1 MIERQPVIGRHP
13 VTPHGE
19 TVFARRVA
27 LVLRPAVLRELFGQ
41 PPHILVAVR
50 LGQHR
55 RRRDVGVLAVA
66 LDDAPIGNI
75 ERRTEAVAVDGE
87 KFRACAQLPDRPTH
101 PLERG
106 VEDVDFV
113 DAFGRDGSDSPRHRL
128 AFDDRPEPV
137 AVALAHLLR
146 IVEQRIVEI
155 GRQNHGRC
163 EDRTGQTPPARFVT
177 AGFDPFVLI
186 TGFQHL
192 PIAPQMDPR
201 RNKVTNYLRPFV
213 IFRYFCL
220 RMKFGDII
228 RQPLPVATFTFLVV
242 VIVAFVRAWVTQRFA
257 GEIPAVSAPLGY
269 YTAAFRLSWPL
280 LSAAASIV
288 MLFVAGFLIG
298 RSSVRAE
305 LYATRCFLAMP
316 LFGVVSCG
324 VLLSSDYLTQSLTLL
339 LLALAS
345 RNYYNS
351 FHRHYCFDRMFRGS
365 LYVGLIPLLYAPGAG
380 LLLLIPLVVLLFRR
394 TLREAV
400 VALSGAILPLFF
412 AGFIHW
418 AAGGR
423 FDGPVRQVAA
433 AITSD
438 SGYRFF
444 DGNTLFSLIAWGV
457 IFFLLICSAAGVLLD
472 IRTLKTKPRNIL
484 FYNLYVLCVV
494 AGIYFVPYS
503 SPVTLTLAAPAAA
516 TLIPVVLTKFNSAAA
531 SMFYTVLILLS
542 LVLGLI

>member
-1 MIERQPVIGRHP
+1 
-13 VTPHGE
+13 
-19 TVFARRVA
+19 
-27 LVLRPAVLRELFGQ
+27 
-41 PPHILVAVR
+41 
-50 LGQHR
+50 
-55 RRRDVGVLAVA
+55 
-66 LDDAPIGNI
+66 
-75 ERRTEAVAVDGE
+75 
-87 KFRACAQLPDRPTH
+87 
-101 PLERG
+101 
-106 VEDVDFV
+106 
-113 DAFGRDGSDSPRHRL
+113 
-128 AFDDRPEPV
+128 
-137 AVALAHLLR
+137 
-146 IVEQRIVEI
+146 
-155 GRQNHGRC
+155 
-163 EDRTGQTPPARFVT
+163 
-177 AGFDPFVLI
+177 
-186 TGFQHL
+186 
-192 PIAPQMDPR
+192 
-201 RNKVTNYLRPFV
+201 
-213 IFRYFCL
+213 
-220 RMKFGDII
+220 MKFGDII

-257 GEIPAVSAPLGY
+257 GESPAVSAPLGY
-269 YTAAFRLSWPL
+269 YTSAFRLSWPL

-339 LLALAS
+339 LLQLAS
-345 RNYYNS
+345 RNYNNS
-351 FHRHYCFDRMFRGS
+351 FHRSYCFDRKFR
-365 LYVGLIPLLYAPGAG
+365 GAG
-380 LLLLIPLVVLLFRR
+380 LLLLIPRVVLLFRR

-484 FYNLYVLCVV
+484 FYNLYV
-494 AGIYFVPYS
+494 
-503 SPVTLTLAAPAAA
+503 
-516 TLIPVVLTKFNSAAA
+516 
-531 SMFYTVLILLS
+531 
-542 LVLGLI
+542 

>member
-1 MIERQPVIGRHP
+1 
-13 VTPHGE
+13 
-19 TVFARRVA
+19 
-27 LVLRPAVLRELFGQ
+27 
-41 PPHILVAVR
+41 
-50 LGQHR
+50 
-55 RRRDVGVLAVA
+55 
-66 LDDAPIGNI
+66 
-75 ERRTEAVAVDGE
+75 
-87 KFRACAQLPDRPTH
+87 
-101 PLERG
+101 
-106 VEDVDFV
+106 
-113 DAFGRDGSDSPRHRL
+113 
-128 AFDDRPEPV
+128 
-137 AVALAHLLR
+137 
-146 IVEQRIVEI
+146 
-155 GRQNHGRC
+155 
-163 EDRTGQTPPARFVT
+163 
-177 AGFDPFVLI
+177 
-186 TGFQHL
+186 
-192 PIAPQMDPR
+192 
-201 RNKVTNYLRPFV
+201 
-213 IFRYFCL
+213 
-220 RMKFGDII
+220 MKFGDII

-394 TLREAV
+394 TLREVAV
-400 VALSGAILPLFF
+400 AVAG
-412 AGFIHW
+412 
-418 AAGGR
+418 
-423 FDGPVRQVAA
+423 VRQVAA

-503 SPVTLTLAAPAAA
+503 SPITLTLAAPAAA

>member
-1 MIERQPVIGRHP
+1 
-13 VTPHGE
+13 
-19 TVFARRVA
+19 
-27 LVLRPAVLRELFGQ
+27 
-41 PPHILVAVR
+41 
-50 LGQHR
+50 
-55 RRRDVGVLAVA
+55 
-66 LDDAPIGNI
+66 
-75 ERRTEAVAVDGE
+75 
-87 KFRACAQLPDRPTH
+87 
-101 PLERG
+101 
-106 VEDVDFV
+106 
-113 DAFGRDGSDSPRHRL
+113 
-128 AFDDRPEPV
+128 
-137 AVALAHLLR
+137 
-146 IVEQRIVEI
+146 
-155 GRQNHGRC
+155 
-163 EDRTGQTPPARFVT
+163 
-177 AGFDPFVLI
+177 
-186 TGFQHL
+186 
-192 PIAPQMDPR
+192 
-201 RNKVTNYLRPFV
+201 
-213 IFRYFCL
+213 
-220 RMKFGDII
+220 MKFGDII

-269 YTAAFRLSWPL
+269 YTAALRLSWPL

-423 FDGPVRQVAA
+423 FYGPVRQVAA

-503 SPVTLTLAAPAAA
+503 SPVTLTLVAPAAA

>member
-1 MIERQPVIGRHP
+1 MEQSGENLVSIRKV
-13 VTPHGE
+13 VTPVEGNNGVGKA
-19 TVFARRVA
+19 TRV
-27 LVLRPAVLRELFGQ
+27 ELIINF
-41 PPHILVAVR
+41 
-50 LGQHR
+50 
-55 RRRDVGVLAVA
+55 
-66 LDDAPIGNI
+66 
-75 ERRTEAVAVDGE
+75 E
-87 KFRACAQLPDRPTH
+87 
-101 PLERG
+101 
-106 VEDVDFV
+106 ED
-113 DAFGRDGSDSPRHRL
+113 
-128 AFDDRPEPV
+128 
-137 AVALAHLLR
+137 
-146 IVEQRIVEI
+146 
-155 GRQNHGRC
+155 
-163 EDRTGQTPPARFVT
+163 
-177 AGFDPFVLI
+177 
-186 TGFQHL
+186 
-192 PIAPQMDPR
+192 
-201 RNKVTNYLRPFV
+201 
-213 IFRYFCL
+213 
-220 RMKFGDII
+220 
-228 RQPLPVATFTFLVV
+228 
-242 VIVAFVRAWVTQRFA
+242 
-257 GEIPAVSAPLGY
+257 APLGY

-484 FYNLYVLCVV
+484 FLQFIRLVRRGRHLFCTVFFTDYTDPCGTGRSYAHPRRADQIQQCGRIDVLYGSYFTEPRSRPDIETRKVSIV
-494 AGIYFVPYS
+494 ANMDFCIVWRYICTITHCIIQCF
-503 SPVTLTLAAPAAA
+503 
-516 TLIPVVLTKFNSAAA
+516 I
-531 SMFYTVLILLS
+531 IHLS
-542 LVLGLI
+542 CKHMESLF

>member
-1 MIERQPVIGRHP
+1 
-13 VTPHGE
+13 
-19 TVFARRVA
+19 
-27 LVLRPAVLRELFGQ
+27 
-41 PPHILVAVR
+41 
-50 LGQHR
+50 
-55 RRRDVGVLAVA
+55 
-66 LDDAPIGNI
+66 
-75 ERRTEAVAVDGE
+75 
-87 KFRACAQLPDRPTH
+87 
-101 PLERG
+101 
-106 VEDVDFV
+106 
-113 DAFGRDGSDSPRHRL
+113 
-128 AFDDRPEPV
+128 
-137 AVALAHLLR
+137 
-146 IVEQRIVEI
+146 
-155 GRQNHGRC
+155 
-163 EDRTGQTPPARFVT
+163 
-177 AGFDPFVLI
+177 
-186 TGFQHL
+186 
-192 PIAPQMDPR
+192 
-201 RNKVTNYLRPFV
+201 
-213 IFRYFCL
+213 
-220 RMKFGDII
+220 MKFGDII

-412 AGFIHW
+412 RRFHPLGGRREIRRPR
-418 AAGGR
+418 AAGRSGDNER
-423 FDGPVRQVAA
+423 FRIPIFRREYALFAHRMG
-433 AITSD
+433 SD
-438 SGYRFF
+438 FLFADLFCRRRPAGY
-444 DGNTLFSLIAWGV
+444 
-457 IFFLLICSAAGVLLD
+457 
-472 IRTLKTKPRNIL
+472 
-484 FYNLYVLCVV
+484 
-494 AGIYFVPYS
+494 PY
-503 SPVTLTLAAPAAA
+503 AE
-516 TLIPVVLTKFNSAAA
+516 N
-531 SMFYTVLILLS
+531 
-542 LVLGLI
+542 

>member
-1 MIERQPVIGRHP
+1 
-13 VTPHGE
+13 
-19 TVFARRVA
+19 
-27 LVLRPAVLRELFGQ
+27 
-41 PPHILVAVR
+41 
-50 LGQHR
+50 
-55 RRRDVGVLAVA
+55 
-66 LDDAPIGNI
+66 
-75 ERRTEAVAVDGE
+75 
-87 KFRACAQLPDRPTH
+87 
-101 PLERG
+101 
-106 VEDVDFV
+106 
-113 DAFGRDGSDSPRHRL
+113 
-128 AFDDRPEPV
+128 
-137 AVALAHLLR
+137 
-146 IVEQRIVEI
+146 
-155 GRQNHGRC
+155 
-163 EDRTGQTPPARFVT
+163 
-177 AGFDPFVLI
+177 
-186 TGFQHL
+186 
-192 PIAPQMDPR
+192 
-201 RNKVTNYLRPFV
+201 
-213 IFRYFCL
+213 
-220 RMKFGDII
+220 MKFGDII
-228 RQPLPVATFTFLVV
+228 RQPLPVATFTFLVI
-242 VIVAFVRAWVTQRFA
+242 VIIAFVRAWVTQRFA

-324 VLLSSDYLTQSLTLL
+324 VLLSSDFLTQSLTLL

-457 IFFLLICSAAGVLLD
+457 IFFLQLQAL
-472 IRTLKTKPRNIL
+472 P
-484 FYNLYVLCVV
+484 
-494 AGIYFVPYS
+494 
-503 SPVTLTLAAPAAA
+503 PA
-516 TLIPVVLTKFNSAAA
+516 
-531 SMFYTVLILLS
+531 
-542 LVLGLI
+542 

>member
-1 MIERQPVIGRHP
+1 
-13 VTPHGE
+13 
-19 TVFARRVA
+19 
-27 LVLRPAVLRELFGQ
+27 
-41 PPHILVAVR
+41 
-50 LGQHR
+50 
-55 RRRDVGVLAVA
+55 
-66 LDDAPIGNI
+66 
-75 ERRTEAVAVDGE
+75 
-87 KFRACAQLPDRPTH
+87 
-101 PLERG
+101 
-106 VEDVDFV
+106 
-113 DAFGRDGSDSPRHRL
+113 
-128 AFDDRPEPV
+128 
-137 AVALAHLLR
+137 
-146 IVEQRIVEI
+146 
-155 GRQNHGRC
+155 
-163 EDRTGQTPPARFVT
+163 
-177 AGFDPFVLI
+177 
-186 TGFQHL
+186 
-192 PIAPQMDPR
+192 
-201 RNKVTNYLRPFV
+201 
-213 IFRYFCL
+213 
-220 RMKFGDII
+220 MKFGDII
-228 RQPLPVATFTFLVV
+228 RQPLPVATFTFLVI
-242 VIVAFVRAWVTQRFA
+242 VIIAFVRAWVTQRFA
-257 GEIPAVSAPLGY
+257 GEIPAVSAPLGS
-269 YTAAFRLSWPL
+269 YTAAFRLSWL
-280 LSAAASIV
+280 LALSGGLDSLRESLRRKILTLVQQMDFSVSTKLPSENWLAAKFDVS
-288 MLFVAGFLIG
+288 

-324 VLLSSDYLTQSLTLL
+324 VLLSSDFLTQSLTLL

>member
-1 MIERQPVIGRHP
+1 
-13 VTPHGE
+13 
-19 TVFARRVA
+19 
-27 LVLRPAVLRELFGQ
+27 
-41 PPHILVAVR
+41 
-50 LGQHR
+50 
-55 RRRDVGVLAVA
+55 
-66 LDDAPIGNI
+66 
-75 ERRTEAVAVDGE
+75 
-87 KFRACAQLPDRPTH
+87 
-101 PLERG
+101 
-106 VEDVDFV
+106 
-113 DAFGRDGSDSPRHRL
+113 
-128 AFDDRPEPV
+128 
-137 AVALAHLLR
+137 
-146 IVEQRIVEI
+146 
-155 GRQNHGRC
+155 
-163 EDRTGQTPPARFVT
+163 
-177 AGFDPFVLI
+177 
-186 TGFQHL
+186 
-192 PIAPQMDPR
+192 
-201 RNKVTNYLRPFV
+201 
-213 IFRYFCL
+213 
-220 RMKFGDII
+220 MKFGDII

-365 LYVGLIPLLYAPGAG
+365 LYVGLIPLLYAPGA
-380 LLLLIPLVVLLFRR
+380 
-394 TLREAV
+394 
-400 VALSGAILPLFF
+400 ILPLFF

>member
-1 MIERQPVIGRHP
+1 V
-13 VTPHGE
+13 E
-19 TVFARRVA
+19 T
-27 LVLRPAVLRELFGQ
+27 
-41 PPHILVAVR
+41 
-50 LGQHR
+50 
-55 RRRDVGVLAVA
+55 
-66 LDDAPIGNI
+66 
-75 ERRTEAVAVDGE
+75 
-87 KFRACAQLPDRPTH
+87 
-101 PLERG
+101 
-106 VEDVDFV
+106 
-113 DAFGRDGSDSPRHRL
+113 
-128 AFDDRPEPV
+128 
-137 AVALAHLLR
+137 
-146 IVEQRIVEI
+146 

-163 EDRTGQTPPARFVT
+163 ENRTGQTPPARFVT

-394 TLREAV
+394 TLREVAV
-400 VALSGAILPLFF
+400 AVAGLLLPALTLCYVN
-412 AGFIHW
+412 W
-418 AAGGR
+418 AAGGE
-423 FDGPVRQVAA
+423 FLAQVAEPGSA
-433 AITSD
+433 FIAGTPLS
-438 SGYRFF
+438 
-444 DGNTLFSLIAWGV
+444 LFLSTPVQNLVLPGAV
-457 IFFLLICSAAGVLLD
+457 FLLDLTALLFFLSD
-472 IRTLKTKPRNIL
+472 IYALGTKPRLIFIFNISAL
-484 FYNLYVLCVV
+484 LLTAAALCGPAATPATV
-494 AGIYFVPYS
+494 A
-503 SPVTLTLAAPAAA
+503 LAAVPSA
-516 TLIPVVLTKFNSAAA
+516 VLLPFMFVRIHRAIALPLYLLLLASAVISA
-531 SMFYTVLILLS
+531 VLQ
-542 LVLGLI
+542 

>member
-1 MIERQPVIGRHP
+1 
-13 VTPHGE
+13 
-19 TVFARRVA
+19 
-27 LVLRPAVLRELFGQ
+27 
-41 PPHILVAVR
+41 
-50 LGQHR
+50 
-55 RRRDVGVLAVA
+55 
-66 LDDAPIGNI
+66 
-75 ERRTEAVAVDGE
+75 
-87 KFRACAQLPDRPTH
+87 
-101 PLERG
+101 
-106 VEDVDFV
+106 
-113 DAFGRDGSDSPRHRL
+113 
-128 AFDDRPEPV
+128 
-137 AVALAHLLR
+137 
-146 IVEQRIVEI
+146 
-155 GRQNHGRC
+155 
-163 EDRTGQTPPARFVT
+163 
-177 AGFDPFVLI
+177 
-186 TGFQHL
+186 
-192 PIAPQMDPR
+192 
-201 RNKVTNYLRPFV
+201 
-213 IFRYFCL
+213 
-220 RMKFGDII
+220 
-228 RQPLPVATFTFLVV
+228 
-242 VIVAFVRAWVTQRFA
+242 
-257 GEIPAVSAPLGY
+257 
-269 YTAAFRLSWPL
+269 
-280 LSAAASIV
+280 
-288 MLFVAGFLIG
+288 
-298 RSSVRAE
+298 
-305 LYATRCFLAMP
+305 MP

-365 LYVGLIPLLYAPGAG
+365 LYVGLIPLIYAPGAG
-380 LLLLIPLVVLLFRR
+380 LLLLLHSPLVVLLFRR

>member
-1 MIERQPVIGRHP
+1 
-13 VTPHGE
+13 
-19 TVFARRVA
+19 
-27 LVLRPAVLRELFGQ
+27 
-41 PPHILVAVR
+41 
-50 LGQHR
+50 
-55 RRRDVGVLAVA
+55 
-66 LDDAPIGNI
+66 
-75 ERRTEAVAVDGE
+75 
-87 KFRACAQLPDRPTH
+87 
-101 PLERG
+101 
-106 VEDVDFV
+106 
-113 DAFGRDGSDSPRHRL
+113 
-128 AFDDRPEPV
+128 
-137 AVALAHLLR
+137 
-146 IVEQRIVEI
+146 
-155 GRQNHGRC
+155 
-163 EDRTGQTPPARFVT
+163 
-177 AGFDPFVLI
+177 
-186 TGFQHL
+186 
-192 PIAPQMDPR
+192 
-201 RNKVTNYLRPFV
+201 
-213 IFRYFCL
+213 
-220 RMKFGDII
+220 MKFGDII
-228 RQPLPVATFTFLVV
+228 RQPLPVATFTFLVI
-242 VIVAFVRAWVTQRFA
+242 VIIAFVRAWVTQRFA

-324 VLLSSDYLTQSLTLL
+324 VLLSSDFLTQSLTLL

-400 VALSGAILPLFF
+400 VALSGAILPL
-412 AGFIHW
+412 
-418 AAGGR
+418 
-423 FDGPVRQVAA
+423 DGPVRQVAA

>member
-1 MIERQPVIGRHP
+1 
-13 VTPHGE
+13 
-19 TVFARRVA
+19 
-27 LVLRPAVLRELFGQ
+27 
-41 PPHILVAVR
+41 
-50 LGQHR
+50 
-55 RRRDVGVLAVA
+55 
-66 LDDAPIGNI
+66 
-75 ERRTEAVAVDGE
+75 
-87 KFRACAQLPDRPTH
+87 
-101 PLERG
+101 
-106 VEDVDFV
+106 
-113 DAFGRDGSDSPRHRL
+113 
-128 AFDDRPEPV
+128 
-137 AVALAHLLR
+137 
-146 IVEQRIVEI
+146 
-155 GRQNHGRC
+155 
-163 EDRTGQTPPARFVT
+163 
-177 AGFDPFVLI
+177 
-186 TGFQHL
+186 
-192 PIAPQMDPR
+192 
-201 RNKVTNYLRPFV
+201 
-213 IFRYFCL
+213 
-220 RMKFGDII
+220 MKFGDII
-228 RQPLPVATFTFLVV
+228 RQPLPVATFTFLVI
-242 VIVAFVRAWVTQRFA
+242 VIIAFVRAWVTQRFA

-324 VLLSSDYLTQSLTLL
+324 VLLSSDFLTQSLTLL

-380 LLLLIPLVVLLFRR
+380 LLLLIP
-394 TLREAV
+394 V